1 MGNSGPVFLTYPN
14 FKLINRWNKLELYA
28 LTTGILSDMIAER
41 RQALMRPKDFKPL
54 RTEEF
59 LKLQQILADKGYYGG
74 AIDGMLGPNMRKAIR
89 MFQRDNKMITDGYPN
104 GEVLTKLDIY
114 NKELK

>member
-1 MGNSGPVFLTYPN
+1 MQKKMLQQRHRNLQFIHL
-14 FKLINRWNKLELYA
+14 
-28 LTTGILSDMIAER
+28 
-41 RQALMRPKDFKPL
+41 Q
-54 RTEEF
+54 F
-59 LKLQQILADKGYYGG
+59 LKLQQILADRGYYGG

-104 GEVLTKLDIY
+104 GEVLLKLDIY